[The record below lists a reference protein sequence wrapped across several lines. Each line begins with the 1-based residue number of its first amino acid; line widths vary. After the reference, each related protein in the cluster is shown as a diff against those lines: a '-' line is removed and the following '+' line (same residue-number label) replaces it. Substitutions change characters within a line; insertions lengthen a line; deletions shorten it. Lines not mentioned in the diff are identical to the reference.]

1 MSETNVI
8 RIAAAVIT
16 DRQQRMLLVRK
27 KNTRY
32 FMQPGGKIEP
42 QESAQAA
49 VIRELQ
55 EELGVSLKDSLLT
68 PMGEFTDD
76 AANEPGYMVHAT
88 LFRHEQPLSEVV
100 AAAEIEEVRWV
111 SREEASSILLA
122 PLTKNIIIPHV
133 WGKVNG

>member
-55 EELGVSLKDSLLT
+55 EELGVSLKASLLI
-68 PMGEFTDD
+68 PMGEFTDN
-76 AANEPGYMVHAT
+76 AANEPGYIVQAT
-88 LFRHEQPLSEVV
+88 LFRHDQPMSEVA

>member
-1 MSETNVI
+1 MAEINVI

-16 DRQQRMLLVRK
+16 DKQQRMLLVRK

-42 QESAQAA
+42 QESAQIA

-55 EELGVSLKDSLLT
+55 EELGVSLEASQLK
-68 PMGEFTDD
+68 PMGEFTDI
-76 AANEPGYMVHAT
+76 AANEPGYIVQAT
-88 LFRHEQPLSEVV
+88 LFRHEQPLSEVA

-111 SREEASSILLA
+111 SREEASTVLLA
-122 PLTKNIIIPHV
+122 PLTKNIIIPRV
-133 WGKVNG
+133 WGVVNG

>member
-16 DRQQRMLLVRK
+16 DQQQRMLLVRK

-55 EELGVSLKDSLLT
+55 EELNLSLEADELI
-68 PMGEFTDD
+68 PMGQFSDN
-76 AANEPGYMVHAT
+76 AANEPGYIVQAT
-88 LFRHEQPLSEVV
+88 LFRTEQPLSEVT
-100 AAAEIEEVRWV
+100 AAAEIEEVRWL
-111 SREEASSILLA
+111 SREEANTILLA
-122 PLTKNIIIPHV
+122 PLTQNIIIPRV
-133 WGKVNG
+133 WGEITG